1 MRIALERNIGD
12 NKMKKLLALTLIALS
27 GGAIAGDAGSDGE
40 APRNK
45 VFVMVDTSME
55 KDAQY
60 SGSLATDYINANLTL
75 GVKTPSKTEFSV
87 KVGGS
92 LKDKDST
99 TESSSYPDTLSNN
112 IEIKL
117 KQSFDIGT
125 FFLPYVSVRLG
136 EKFNYKAT
144 HFTHYAFDAG
154 LKVPLSEK
162 LALDIGA
169 RYRNAFD
176 SAEQY
181 RSTRLHAMVLY
192 DVDKSNTV
200 GLRYTQSDA
209 QSYTEERKGWRVH
222 YQRNY

>member
-1 MRIALERNIGD
+1 MN
-12 NKMKKLLALTLIALS
+12 KLLAFTLLALS
-27 GGAIAGDAGSDGE
+27 GAVIAGDSGGDGTD

-45 VFVMVDTSME
+45 PFVMVDTSME
-55 KDAQY
+55 KDAY
-60 SGSLATDYINANLTL
+60 SSLANEYINVNLTM

-87 KVGGS
+87 KVGAS
-92 LKDKDST
+92 AKDVQNST
-99 TESSSYPDTLSNN
+99 SDKLTNN
-112 IEIKL
+112 IEFKV

-136 EKFNYKAT
+136 EKFDYNT
-144 HFTHYAFDAG
+144 SHFTHYAFDAG
-154 LKVPLSEK
+154 LKIPLTDK
-162 LALDIGA
+162 LALDVGA

-176 SAEQY
+176 TAEKY

-209 QSYTEERKGWRVH
+209 LVAKPEEERKGWRVH